1 MVGKN
6 NNFLKD
12 TKQGTRIESY
22 SIKKFKVGAASVVIG
37 ASIFFAGGGLA
48 QASEEVAEN
57 AVTENT
63 FKVTEPKTSETDLPS
78 TESKEV
84 VKPSVKPVTTKEEVS
99 EAVAKKVETHVLD
112 KSKLEALISEI
123 DNKIALGSYSNKTE
137 DSVNVLLNE
146 LTSAKITLASASTQA
161 ELDKA
166 YSKLVTTVNSK
177 LVSKKVE
184 KPKEAKVETSKVE
197 SPKTETKPVVNKN
210 KAVSG
215 QSGFR
220 SADEG
225 YTSETEAKSSQA
237 GDFAHSMRRSYQTF
251 GPNSEY
257 KVFINGYQSTGE
269 DVLAG
274 NYKVG
279 YYNAA
284 GDFVDER
291 GGRVDIPL
299 SKTEADKLTKEA
311 PMWAGKFRPTN
322 SKLRPDNFYGA
333 NGTYEFLTTE
343 IYGYTYEQGK
353 HYAYIKDVKKRFELS
368 DEAKAAGY
376 TIKDVA
382 ISNLPPG
389 MTYNAKTDTA
399 EGYISSKIQNGVY
412 DMRYEV
418 TIQKDGE
425 APFKSM
431 FKDLKAG
438 WIGWQDT
445 SAPRLKGDS
454 FVTKVGEEVNKDIS
468 FTDENGMDDDKAR
481 NYKLAKYNSTLKQWE
496 ETIEDWSGGASSNV
510 DGSNKVA
517 FTLKDG
523 SRGFSENNA
532 DRILADT
539 RLNGVFTR
547 SKENATGETSISDL
561 VPGLTYTAATGEVS
575 GIPTETGIFTAA
587 AFAKDYN
594 NETNSN
600 NNQWSAYGQEA
611 HTNITIAVAP
621 KITVQNINAYDELV
635 TMKVSSAA
643 SGTELVMPDG
653 TITNVMRKNGKW
665 VVGESTTNT
674 AVKVGEELGEVDTS
688 SESTI
693 NVPITR
699 DASRM
704 VGTDSIIAKAKTSH
718 VKAYLQRDIATVKD
732 AKQQDRVATF
742 NHGTGKYELPEE
754 EAYELKTNT
763 DGTSTLIERRVYTNV
778 KPDGETQFIVYEF
791 ERTWDVT
798 SDKPTLVEK
807 IADIRKRGAVKAVGD
822 VTRTVT
828 TLGKDQTK
836 GTSGMI
842 VTVTYDPATDTWTSS
857 DGTAVTAEKLHAG
870 WSVSTASGFKG
881 YVAYRE
887 VTSVDTASIANEKPT
902 STSESY
908 SRPKGATVDLYA
920 EKDAK
925 VRISDE
931 TDDSTPHDVSVT
943 RPTRITVTTPN
954 GTVKIFDSARD
965 KEKAYIDAIRNNI
978 VKENAYADLLMKS
991 TNYGSELNSK
1001 REHIDRLTKLITE
1014 TEESIHDLKLR
1025 TISESSEKL
1034 LQDRLAEFKA
1044 NKAQYE
1050 KEVADGEVKVNE
1062 FKEKLKAAL
1071 VESKEADTLAET
1083 ARTELKSASEALLN
1097 EVKAYTL
1104 AEKGLY
1110 KVNVR
1115 GIDSNG
1121 VVVDAEVGGDNTGTA
1136 EEDAVTDTTYYIAV
1150 VEDKHSSGVR
1160 GSEQSKSIKDA
1171 FPTKDASVSNH
1182 QLVDPTTG
1190 QKSNTVVTEQGTYT
1204 IDADGLV
1211 KFTPKDGFVGTAN
1224 GIDVVADVTV
1234 DGKVIKA
1241 QSKYTLTVYG
1251 VESSNDET
1259 TGNHGELQ
1267 KSKDGRARFNELNTR
1282 ENTPNGT
1289 NVKWDSAKYK
1299 LVGANDKGEII
1310 KDGIGKYAIDGES
1323 GIVTFTPVP
1332 EFAGIAP
1339 KVEIELTVNAVD
1351 EDGNN
1356 VEVKSTGD
1364 YQPTVNPETRFKD
1377 KEGNEIKA
1385 KENGTVD
1392 KEDIPEYRFVET
1404 KKLPN
1409 GDTEHIYEKVNT
1421 FFKDKDGNEIKDK
1434 ETGTV
1439 DKANIPEYRFV
1450 ETKKLPNGDTE
1461 HVYEKVSTFF
1471 KDKDG
1476 NEIKDKETGTVDKVN
1491 IPEYRFVE
1499 TKKLPNGDTEHI
1511 YEKVT
1516 TFFKDKD
1523 GNEIKDKETG
1533 TVDKSDIPEYRFV
1546 ETKKLPN
1553 GDTEHIYEKVST
1565 FFKDKDGNEIKDKE
1579 TGTVD
1584 KSDIPEYRFVE
1595 TKKLPNG
1602 DTEQVYEKVSTFF
1615 EDKDGNEIKDK
1626 ETGTVG
1632 KSDIPEY
1639 RFVETKKLPN
1649 GDTEHIYEKVTTYF
1663 KDKDGNEIKDKESGT
1678 VDKANI
1684 PEYRFVETK
1693 KLENG
1698 DTEHVY
1704 EKVSTFFKDKDG
1716 NEIRPKESGSVE
1728 KKDIPEYRFVE
1739 TKKLENGDVEH
1750 IYEKVS
1756 TFFKD
1761 KDGNEVSSK
1770 ESGNVGK
1777 KDIPEYRFVESKV
1790 DKDGNTTHIYEKV
1803 STFFKDKDG
1812 NEIVPKESGSVDKK
1826 DIPEYRF
1833 VETKKL
1839 ENGDVEHIYE
1849 KITTYFKD
1857 KDGNEI
1863 VPKENGSVD
1872 KRDIPEYKFVE
1883 TKVDKDG
1890 NTTHIYEK
1898 VTTFFKDKY
1907 GNEIQPKESGNVG
1920 KKDIPEY
1927 RFVETKVDKDGNITH
1942 IYEKVTT
1949 FFKDKDGNEI
1959 VPKESGSVG
1968 KKDIPEYRFVE
1979 TKVDKDGNT
1988 TYIYEK
1994 VTTYFKDKDGNDII
2008 PKESGSVE
2016 KKDIPEY
2023 RFVETKVD
2031 KDGNT
2036 THIYEKVTTYFKDKD
2051 GNEIRPKE
2059 SGSVDKRDIPEYRF
2073 VETKVDKD
2081 GNTTHIYEKV
2091 TTYFKDKDGNEI
2103 RPKESGSVDKKN
2115 IPEYRF
2121 VETKVDKDG
2130 NVTHVYE
2137 KVTAKEEPKKE
2148 ELKQTP
2154 KKQESKKDTPKVQTK
2169 EQPAKVV
2176 EHKQLPNTGST
2187 DTAYAGLGALLLGL
2201 FAGIRKRKKD

>member
-6 NNFLKD
+6 NNFLKN
-12 TKQGTRIESY
+12 TKQGTRVESY

-37 ASIFFAGGGLA
+37 ASIFLGMGGVA
-48 QASEEVAEN
+48 QASEEVADN
-57 AVTENT
+57 TVSENT
-63 FKVTEPKTSETDLPS
+63 LKVTEPKTGEGELPS
-78 TESKEV
+78 TEPKEV
-84 VKPSVKPVTTKEEVS
+84 VKPKEEVKPLNKEEVS
-99 EAVAKKVETHVLD
+99 EAVSK
-112 KSKLEALISEI
+112 KLEKTVLNKSNLQSLISEI

-137 DSVNVLLNE
+137 ESVDLLLNE
-146 LTSAKITLASASTQA
+146 LNLAKITLASATTQA

-177 LVSKKVE
+177 LVTKKVE
-184 KPKEAKVETSKVE
+184 KPKEAKVETPKVE
-197 SPKTETKPVVNKN
+197 AAKTETKPVVNKN
-210 KAVSG
+210 KVVSG

-225 YTSETEAKSSQA
+225 YTAETEAKSAQA
-237 GDFAHSMRRSYQTF
+237 GDFAHPTRRSYQTF

-257 KVFINGYQSTGE
+257 KVFIKGYQSTGE
-269 DVLAG
+269 DVLAA

-279 YYNAA
+279 HYNAS

-311 PMWAGKFRPTN
+311 PMWAGKYRPTN

-353 HYAYIKDVKKRFELS
+353 HYAYIKDVKNRFELS

-389 MTYNAKTDTA
+389 MTYNPKTDTA

-425 APFKSM
+425 ASIKSM

-454 FVTKVGEEVNKDIS
+454 FVTKVGEEVNKDII

-481 NYKLAKYNSTLKQWE
+481 NYKLAKYNSTTKQWE
-496 ETIEDWSGGASSNV
+496 ETTESWSGGASSNV
-510 DGSNKVA
+510 DGSNKVV
-517 FTLKDG
+517 FTRKDG

-575 GIPTETGIFTAA
+575 GTPTETGIFTAA

-621 KITVQNINAYDELV
+621 KITVKNINAYDELV
-635 TMKVSSAA
+635 TMNISSGA
-643 SGTELVMPDG
+643 SEAELIMPDG

-665 VVGESTTNT
+665 VVTDGTTNT
-674 AVKVGEELGEVDTS
+674 AVKVGQELGNVETT
-688 SESTI
+688 SESTL
-693 NVPITR
+693 NVPITAE
-699 DASRM
+699 ASKI
-704 VGTDSIIAKAKTSH
+704 VGTDSIIARAKTSH
-718 VKAYLQRDIATVKD
+718 VKAYLQRDVATVKD

-754 EAYELKTNT
+754 EAYELKTNG

-798 SDKPTLVEK
+798 SDKATLVEK
-807 IADIRKRGAVKAVGD
+807 IADIRKRGSVKAVGD

-836 GTSGMI
+836 GTNGML

-857 DGTAVTAEKLHAG
+857 DGSVVTAEKLHAG

-881 YVAYRE
+881 YVAYRK

-908 SRPKGATVDLYA
+908 SRLKGATVDLYA

-925 VRISDE
+925 IKISDE
-931 TDDSTPHDVSVT
+931 TDDSTPSDVSVT
-943 RPTRITVTTPN
+943 HATRFTVTVPN
-954 GTVKIFDSARD
+954 GTVKTFDGAIE
-965 KEKAYIDAIRNNI
+965 KEKAYIAAIRNNI

-1001 REHIDRLTKLITE
+1001 REQIDRLTKLIAE
-1014 TEESIHDLKLR
+1014 TEDSIHDIKLR

-1034 LQDRLAEFKA
+1034 LQEKLDEFKA
-1044 NKAQYE
+1044 QKAQYE

-1062 FKEKLKAAL
+1062 FKEKVKAAL
-1071 VESKEADTLAET
+1071 VESKEADTEVET
-1083 ARTELKSASEALLN
+1083 ARAELKTASESLLN
-1097 EVKAYTL
+1097 EVKSYVL
-1104 AEKGLY
+1104 NQRGLY
-1110 KVNVR
+1110 KVDVH

-1121 VVVDAEVGGDNTGTA
+1121 VVVDAEVGGDNTGIA
-1136 EEDAVTDTTYYIAV
+1136 EEDAVTDTTYYIAST
-1150 VEDKHSSGVR
+1150 EDKHSSGAR
-1160 GSEQSKSIKDA
+1160 GVEQSKSIKDA
-1171 FPTKDASVSNH
+1171 FPTNGVLVSNY
-1182 QLVDPTTG
+1182 QLVDPLTG
-1190 QKSNTVVTEQGTYT
+1190 QKSNTVVTDQGTYT

-1211 KFTPKDGFVGTAN
+1211 KFTPKEGFIGTAN
-1224 GIDVVADVTV
+1224 GIDVAADVTV

-1241 QSKYTLTVYG
+1241 QSKYTPTVYG

-1259 TGNHGELQ
+1259 SGNHSEVQ
-1267 KSKDGRARFNELNTR
+1267 KSKDGRSRFSELNTR

-1299 LVGANDKGEII
+1299 LVGADNNGEIV
-1310 KDGIGKYAIDGES
+1310 KEGIGKYTIDPATGV
-1323 GIVTFTPVP
+1323 VTFTPVP
-1332 EFAGIAP
+1332 EFAGVAP

-1351 EDGNN
+1351 EDRNN
-1356 VEVKSTGD
+1356 VELKSTGE

-1377 KEGNEIKA
+1377 KEGNEIKD
-1385 KENGTVD
+1385 KETGTVD
-1392 KEDIPEYRFVET
+1392 KTDIPEYRFVET

-1409 GDTEHIYEKVNT
+1409 GDTEHIYEKVST
-1421 FFKDKDGNEIKDK
+1421 FFKDKDGNEIKDKESGTVDKANIPEYRFVETKVDEKGDTTHIYEKVSTFFKDKEGNEIKDK

-1450 ETKKLPNGDTE
+1450 ETKKLENGDVE
-1461 HVYEKVSTFF
+1461 HIYEKVSTFFKDKEGNEIKDKETGTVDKANIPEYRFVETKKLENDDVEHIYEKVSTFF

-1476 NEIKDKETGTVDKVN
+1476 NEIKDKESGTVDKYD

-1499 TKKLPNGDTEHI
+1499 TKKLENGDTEHI
-1511 YEKVT
+1511 YEKVS

-1579 TGTVD
+1579 
-1584 KSDIPEYRFVE
+1584 
-1595 TKKLPNG
+1595 
-1602 DTEQVYEKVSTFF
+1602 
-1615 EDKDGNEIKDK
+1615 
-1626 ETGTVG
+1626 
-1632 KSDIPEY
+1632 
-1639 RFVETKKLPN
+1639 
-1649 GDTEHIYEKVTTYF
+1649 
-1663 KDKDGNEIKDKESGT
+1663 SGT

-1698 DTEHVY
+1698 DVEHIY
-1704 EKVSTFFKDKDG
+1704 EKVTTYFKDKDG
-1716 NEIRPKESGSVE
+1716 NEIVPKESGSVE

-1739 TKKLENGDVEH
+1739 TK
-1750 IYEKVS
+1750 
-1756 TFFKD
+1756 
-1761 KDGNEVSSK
+1761 
-1770 ESGNVGK
+1770 
-1777 KDIPEYRFVESKV
+1777 V
-1790 DKDGNTTHIYEKV
+1790 DKEGNTTHIYEKV
-1803 STFFKDKDG
+1803 
-1812 NEIVPKESGSVDKK
+1812 
-1826 DIPEYRF
+1826 
-1833 VETKKL
+1833 
-1839 ENGDVEHIYE
+1839 
-1849 KITTYFKD
+1849 TTYFKD

-1863 VPKENGSVD
+1863 S
-1872 KRDIPEYKFVE
+1872 
-1883 TKVDKDG
+1883 
-1890 NTTHIYEK
+1890 
-1898 VTTFFKDKY
+1898 
-1907 GNEIQPKESGNVG
+1907 PKESGSVG
-1920 KKDIPEY
+1920 KKDIREY
-1927 RFVETKVDKDGNITH
+1927 RFVETKVDKDGNVTH

-1959 VPKESGSVG
+1959 VPKESGSVEKKDIPEYRFVESKVGKDGNTTHIYEKVTTFFKDKDGNEIQPKESGNVGKKDVPEYRFVETKVDKDGNITHVYEKVTTFFKDKDGNEIQPKESGSVG

-1979 TKVDKDGNT
+1979 TKVDKDGNVT
-1988 TYIYEK
+1988 HIYEK
-1994 VTTYFKDKDGNDII
+1994 VTTFFKDKDGNEIV

-2023 RFVETKVD
+2023 RF
-2031 KDGNT
+2031 
-2036 THIYEKVTTYFKDKD
+2036 I
-2051 GNEIRPKE
+2051 E
-2059 SGSVDKRDIPEYRF
+2059 S
-2073 VETKVDKD
+2073 
-2081 GNTTHIYEKV
+2081 
-2091 TTYFKDKDGNEI
+2091 
-2103 RPKESGSVDKKN
+2103 
-2115 IPEYRF
+2115 
-2121 VETKVDKDG
+2121 KVDKDG
-2130 NVTHVYE
+2130 NVIHIYE
-2137 KVTAKEEPKKE
+2137 KVEPKQEPKKE
-2148 ELKQTP
+2148 EPKETPKKQEPKKEEPKETH
-2154 KKQESKKDTPKVQTK
+2154 KKQESKKESPKVQTK

-2187 DTAYAGLGALLLGL
+2187 DTAYAGLGAMLLGL
-2201 FAGIRKRKKD
+2201 FAGIRKRKEDK